1 MAVHPFGERLRALR
15 MSRSISMRDLE
26 ARSGIQ
32 SGTLSRLEKGE
43 FRPRPDNVQRLAHA
57 LHVPHAD
64 LMVAAG
70 YPAQQLPL
78 LRPYLRAAFGMREDD
93 AADVERY
100 IQRKYGASTGPRD
113 GEDELEDETEE
124 ERQR

>member
-1 MAVHPFGERLRALR
+1 MAVHPFGEWLRAFR
-15 MSRSISMRDLE
+15 ISRGLSMRDLE

-32 SGTLSRLEKGE
+32 SGTLSRLEKGQ
-43 FRPRPDNVQRLAHA
+43 FRPKPDNVQRLARA
-57 LHVPHAD
+57 LQVPHAD

-70 YPAQQLPL
+70 YPAQQLPM
-78 LRPYLRAAFGMREDD
+78 LRPYLRAAFGMQEAD

-113 GEDELEDETEE
+113 GEDELGDETEE
-124 ERQR
+124 ELQR